1 MSMASTHLRDAAEGS
16 AAAER
21 QSDQAFEQIKLDII
35 LCRFAPGTRFSEA
48 ELSALLGLG
57 RAATRAA
64 LTRLG
69 DTGLIQPI
77 PRHGYV
83 VTPITMA
90 SIRELFEVRLILEPA
105 AAALAT
111 GKVDVARLRTINS
124 APQHAGSEGE
134 QLAFTNSNRGFHRAI
149 AAATG
154 NRRLFVLLEAIGDEM
169 QRLVHLGLF
178 GAASKES
185 EREAADRQHEELIQ
199 ALASGDA
206 DAARQAARHHV
217 EHARAQ
223 AIRGLMNVDWPVP
236 IR

>member
-1 MSMASTHLRDAAEGS
+1 MARAQATQATDLS
-16 AAAER
+16 APTQR
-21 QSDQAFEQIKLDII
+21 QSDQAFEQIKRDII
-35 LCRFAPGTRFSEA
+35 LCHLAPGTRFSEA
-48 ELSALLGLG
+48 ELSAMLGLG

-83 VTPITMA
+83 VTPITMT
-90 SIRELFEVRLILEPA
+90 SIRELFDLRLILEPA

-111 GKVDVARLRTINS
+111 GKVDVARLRSINS
-124 APQHAGSEGE
+124 APQQAVSES
-134 QLAFTNSNRGFHRAI
+134 QRLAFVDSNRAFHRTI

-154 NRRLFVLLEAIGDEM
+154 NRRLFALLEDIGDEM

-178 GAASKES
+178 GEASQDA
-185 EREAADRQHEELIQ
+185 ERRAADRQHEDLIA
-199 ALASGDA
+199 ALASGNPEA
-206 DAARQAARHHV
+206 ARDAARRHV
-217 EHARAQ
+217 EHARGL
-223 AIRGLMNVDWPVP
+223 AIAALMNADWPVE

>member
-1 MSMASTHLRDAAEGS
+1 MARAQATQATELSAST
-16 AAAER
+16 ER
-21 QSDQAFEQIKLDII
+21 QSDQAFEQIKRGII
-35 LCRFAPGTRFSEA
+35 LCRLAPGTRFSEA
-48 ELSALLGLG
+48 ELSAMLGLG

-90 SIRELFEVRLILEPA
+90 SIRELFELRLILEPA

-111 GKVDVARLRTINS
+111 GKVDIARLRAINS
-124 APQHAGSEGE
+124 APQQAVSESE
-134 QLAFTNSNRGFHRAI
+134 QLAFVDSNRAFHRTI

-154 NRRLFVLLEAIGDEM
+154 NRRLFALLEDIGDEM

-178 GAASKES
+178 GGASKEV
-185 EREAADRQHEELIQ
+185 ERRAADRQHEDLIA
-199 ALASGDA
+199 ALASGNPE
-206 DAARQAARHHV
+206 AAREAARRHV
-217 EHARAQ
+217 EHARGL
-223 AIRGLMNVDWPVP
+223 AIEALMNADWPVP
-236 IR
+236 IG